1 MQANPQVADH
11 QATEKPKLT
20 SEVNGE
26 AALGVPAKKIPD
38 VALNHKELIEKIKKE
53 KEKFIQEKKSQ
64 EHAEKQAKIEK
75 LVNSSKVDETGAKG
89 ITGGEPLDEITKERR
104 NFVKRVSKTSL
115 LVLRVNFWSALLWT
129 VISRHYQKVIL
140 LLIRQVPNSGGI

>member
-1 MQANPQVADH
+1 MVPMKNCFSIVNVAFTDFLRFFFYLQANPQVADH

-26 AALGVPAKKIPD
+26 AALGVPAKNIPD
-38 VALNHKELIEKIKKE
+38 VTLNHKELIEKIKKE

-115 LVLRVNFWSALLWT
+115 LVLRVNF
-129 VISRHYQKVIL
+129 
-140 LLIRQVPNSGGI
+140 

>member
-1 MQANPQVADH
+1 MQANPQVAD
-11 QATEKPKLT
+11 ATESPKLK
-20 SEVNGE
+20 SEIHGE
-26 AALGVPAKKIPD
+26 GAFDTPVKKIPN

-104 NFVKRVSKTSL
+104 NFVKRVSKIYCSW
-115 LVLRVNFWSALLWT
+115 RVNSW
-129 VISRHYQKVIL
+129 
-140 LLIRQVPNSGGI
+140 

>member
-1 MQANPQVADH
+1 MQANQQVVD
-11 QATEKPKLT
+11 ATENPKAKLK
-20 SEVNGE
+20 SEIHGE
-26 AALGVPAKKIPD
+26 GAFEVPVKNIPN

-89 ITGGEPLDEITKERR
+89 ITGGEPLDGITKERR
-104 NFVKRVSKTSL
+104 NFVKRVSKASL
-115 LVLRVNFWSALLWT
+115 LT
-129 VISRHYQKVIL
+129 C
-140 LLIRQVPNSGGI
+140 